1 MIASNNSAIVV
12 APPDERAPAHRL
24 GDALGLET
32 SILELGSFPDG
43 ETKMRAPAA
52 AETTLLYWSLNH
64 PNEKIMPLLL
74 AASAL
79 REMGAKRIIL
89 IAPYLCYMRQDKAFR
104 EGEPVSQRVLARIL
118 SQWVDHLITVEPHI
132 HRAPD
137 LTSIF
142 DKIAAT
148 NVSAAP
154 LLSSLI
160 EDDSANA
167 NAALIGPDAES
178 FAWTETVAAQ
188 SGLPFAVMSKVR
200 LGDHKVDIS
209 YDDKLSV
216 EGKNIYLVDDLIS
229 SGGTLLTAAALLRE
243 RGAARIEA
251 LVVHALCDETVITTL
266 KSHGVHRVRSL
277 DTAPHTTNAGA
288 IAPLLADAILSE
300 IKL

>member
-24 GDALGLET
+24 GEALGLET
-32 SILELGSFPDG
+32 SILELASFPDG
-43 ETKMRAPAA
+43 ETKIRAPAA
-52 AETTLLYWSLNH
+52 AETTLLYWSLDQ
-64 PNEKIMPLLL
+64 PNKKIMPLVL

-79 REMGAKRIIL
+79 RDIGAKRIIL

-142 DKIAAT
+142 DKIDAT

-160 EDDSANA
+160 EDDGANA

-216 EGKNIYLVDDLIS
+216 EGKKIYLIDDLIS

-243 RGAARIEA
+243 RAAAQIEA
-251 LVVHALCDETVITTL
+251 LVVHALCDASMLDALE
-266 KSHGVHRVRSL
+266 SRGVDRIRSL
-277 DTAPHTTNAGA
+277 DTAPHPTNARY
-288 IAPLLADAILSE
+288 IAPLLAETVRSE